1 VPVRVPEPARFAIH
15 KILVSRLRTNILVK
29 SQKDIQ
35 QACVLLAMLGEHRTG
50 EIELACADL
59 PRSARPMVRRALPE
73 VRRALEGHPGA
84 FAELEEGLSG

>member
-1 VPVRVPEPARFAIH
+1 
-15 KILVSRLRTNILVK
+15 
-29 SQKDIQ
+29 
-35 QACVLLAMLGEHRTG
+35 MLGEHRTG

-73 VRRALEGHPGA
+73 VRSVLEGHAGA